1 MNKFFLFLI
10 LGISIVSCKKDDGGS
25 SVNEEMDISGLLT
38 NASKNLIL
46 PAYASATDDAK
57 ALKSAKDVF
66 NDSPT
71 TQNLTDLKTKWKTAY
86 ISWIKA
92 SPYNFGP
99 AEEVSFKTI
108 LEDINTFPTDI
119 ALIEQE
125 IAAGKIPNSLVRDS
139 KGFAAI
145 DYLLFHADENSI
157 VAEFDVN
164 RKAYFSEV
172 VDDIY
177 TKINEANELW
187 KGDYSNDFTDNT
199 TTSAGGSLSLYYNE
213 FVKSFESIK
222 QFKLALPAGKQIGQS
237 QIRPDLIETRYNTDL
252 ALTLIKTQMEITE
265 NIWYG
270 KSLDGDNGVGF
281 DDLLVALGEDQL
293 ITDTKASIADM
304 NTAVDKLTN
313 LADDLENNIGNV
325 EKVIEEMQEHTRYYK
340 SDLSGVIGIAITF
353 SDGDGD

>member
-1 MNKFFLFLI
+1 MNKYFLFLI

-25 SVNEEMDISGLLT
+25 SVDEEIDISGLLT
-38 NASKNLIL
+38 VATTKLIL

-57 ALKSAKDVF
+57 ALQSAKDVF
-66 NDSPT
+66 NDSPS
-71 TQNLTDLKTKWKTAY
+71 TQNLTDLKAKWETAY

-108 LEDINTFPTDI
+108 LEDINTFPADI
-119 ALIEQE
+119 SLIEQN
-125 IAAGKIPNSLVRDS
+125 ITAGELPNTLVRDS

-145 DYLLFHADENSI
+145 DYLLYHAEANSI
-157 VAEFDVN
+157 IAEFDDN
-164 RKAYFSEV
+164 RKAYFSAV

-177 TKINEANELW
+177 TRINDANELW
-187 KGDYSNDFTDNT
+187 KGDYQNDFISNT
-199 TTSAGGSLSLYYNE
+199 STSAGGSLSLYYNE
-213 FVKSFESIK
+213 FVKSFEAIK
-222 QFKLALPAGKQIGQS
+222 QFKLALPAGKQIGQT

-270 KSLDGDNGVGF
+270 KSLDGNNGVGF
-281 DDLLVALGEDQL
+281 DDFLVTLGEDQL
-293 ITDTKASIADM
+293 ITDTKSSIADM
-304 NTAVDKLTN
+304 DAAVEKLAN
-313 LADDLENNIGNV
+313 LADDLENNIENV
-325 EKVIEEMQEHTRYYK
+325 EKVIEEMQKHTRYYK

>member
-25 SVNEEMDISGLLT
+25 SVDEEIDISGLLT
-38 NASKNLIL
+38 DATTNLIL

-57 ALKSAKDVF
+57 ALKSAKDAF
-66 NDSPT
+66 NDSPS
-71 TQNLTDLKTKWKTAY
+71 TQNLTDLKAKWETAY

-108 LEDINTFPTDI
+108 LEDVNTFPADVS
-119 ALIEQE
+119 LIEQN
-125 IAAGKIPNSLVRDS
+125 IAAGELPNSLVRDS

-145 DYLLFHADENSI
+145 DYLLYHAEANSI
-157 VAEFDVN
+157 VTEFDDN
-164 RKAYFSEV
+164 RKAYFSAV

-177 TKINEANELW
+177 TRINDANELW
-187 KGDYSNDFTDNT
+187 KGDYQNDFTSNT
-199 TTSAGGSLSLYYNE
+199 STSAGGSLSLYYNE

-222 QFKLALPAGKQIGQS
+222 QFKLALPAGKQIGQT

-270 KSLDGDNGVGF
+270 KSLEGNDGVGF
-281 DDLLVALGEDQL
+281 DDFLITLGEDQL
-293 ITDTKASIADM
+293 ITDTKSSIDGMDA
-304 NTAVDKLTN
+304 AVDKLTN
-313 LADDLENNIGNV
+313 LADDLENNIENV
-325 EKVIEEMQEHTRYYK
+325 EKVIEEMQKHTRYYK